1 MNPLINIPIII
12 TFSRILLIPIFILVV
27 STKPLLGTIIF
38 LLAILT
44 DIFDGYIARKS
55 KQVTKLGML
64 LDPLAD
70 KLLTISALIV
80 LVDMGFIEA
89 WIAIVIIAREF
100 IVTGLRIVALSKDI
114 IIPAEM
120 GGKIKT
126 TAQFVSIVILLLDR
140 SLVSLD
146 LYTMGIAL
154 LWFAM
159 LVGIASG
166 IQYFVLFWKRLT

>member
-1 MNPLINIPIII
+1 MNIPIII

-126 TAQFVSIVILLLDR
+126 TAQFISIVILLLDR

-159 LVGIASG
+159 FVGIASG

>member
-1 MNPLINIPIII
+1 MNQLVNIPIII
-12 TFSRILLIPIFILVV
+12 TFSRIVLIPFFILVV

-44 DIFDGYIARKS
+44 DTFDGYIARKS

-70 KLLTISALIV
+70 KLLVISALIV

-114 IIPAEM
+114 IIPAET

-126 TAQFVSIVILLLDR
+126 TAQFVSIVILLIDR
-140 SLVSLD
+140 SIVSLD
-146 LYTMGIAL
+146 LYTIGIAL

>member
-159 LVGIASG
+159 FVGIASG

>member
-1 MNPLINIPIII
+1 
-12 TFSRILLIPIFILVV
+12 VV

-44 DIFDGYIARKS
+44 DTFDGYIARKS

-70 KLLTISALIV
+70 KLLVISALIV

-114 IIPAEM
+114 LIPAET

-126 TAQFVSIVILLLDR
+126 TAQFISIVILLIDR
-140 SLVSLD
+140 SIVSLD

-159 LVGIASG
+159 LVGIISG

>member
-1 MNPLINIPIII
+1 
-12 TFSRILLIPIFILVV
+12 VV
-27 STKPLLGTIIF
+27 GTKPLLGTIIF

-44 DIFDGYIARKS
+44 DTFDGYIARKS

-70 KLLTISALIV
+70 KLLVISALIV

-114 IIPAEM
+114 LIPAET

-126 TAQFVSIVILLLDR
+126 TAQFISIVILLIDR
-140 SLVSLD
+140 SIVSLD